1 MAHTPTH
8 DTLILTTPRGHE
20 VVAELDYENF
30 AVSRARVVHTHT
42 GVIKP
47 LDNEISENLARAL
60 RAKQV
65 YEHALQE
72 TKLVE
77 QTLNGFGEAVMAL
90 GKRHPAVQ
98 PYWTEAEQHRAIAR
112 DMHTQ
117 AQNFHNDAMSA
128 IDKLAED

>member
-1 MAHTPTH
+1 MPTNPTQ
-8 DTLILTTPRGHE
+8 DTLTFTTPRGHE
-20 VVAELDYENF
+20 VVAEFDYEN
-30 AVSRARVVHTHT
+30 AQVCHARVVHTHT

-47 LDNEISENLARAL
+47 LDDEMSANLARAL

-72 TKLVE
+72 TKAVE
-77 QTLNGFGEAVMAL
+77 ETLNGFGQAVMAL
-90 GKRHPAVQ
+90 GERHPALK

-112 DMHTQ
+112 DMQTQ
-117 AQNFHNDAMSA
+117 AENFEQTAMSA